1 MITSLLKLTHGLRRR
16 QGETKTVRALSAL
29 TDRQLEDIGVP
40 RGLIVEAAR
49 NADGTRAHAA
59 R

>member
-1 MITSLLKLTHGLRRR
+1 MIASLMKLTHGLRRR
-16 QGETKTVRALSAL
+16 RGETTTVRALSAL

-40 RGLIVEAAR
+40 RGLIAEAAR
-49 NADGTRAHAA
+49 NAGGNRAHAA